1 MMPTSLV
8 PELAAR
14 AGSTIT
20 LTDGDQNT
28 KVNLYSDRGL
38 ELISTL
44 WLKLSAEY
52 KIMYEPTWLGRPIIQ
67 LPHDIVQMQELIW
80 KIKPDFIVETG
91 IAHGGSLVF
100 SASMLELIG
109 HGRVIGIDIDIRK
122 HNRKAIEGHFLN
134 HRIDLIEGSSIDKKT
149 FAKVQIATRKSKT
162 TLVILDSNHSTDH
175 VYSEILLYSQLVTP
189 SSYLVVMDGAQAQVA
204 DIPRGKPEWK
214 VDNPLTA
221 ISRFTA
227 ETTDFEID
235 PQYTRMHVTSSPCG
249 FLRRRPPEV

>member
-1 MMPTSLV
+1 MTNILES
-8 PELAAR
+8 EFEAH

-20 LTDGDQNT
+20 LTDGEQKT
-28 KVNLYSDRGL
+28 TVNLYSDRGL

-80 KIKPDFIVETG
+80 KTKPDFIVETG

-109 HGRVIGIDIDIRK
+109 SGRVIGIDIDIRK
-122 HNRKAIEGHFLN
+122 HNRRAIEEHFLK
-134 HRIDLIEGSSIDKKT
+134 HRIDLIEGSSTDKQT
-149 FAKVQIATRKSKT
+149 LEKVRIMTRRSKK

-175 VYSEILLYSQLVTP
+175 VYKEMQLYSQLVTP
-189 SSYLVVMDGAQAQVA
+189 GSYLVVMDGAQAQVA
-204 DIPRGKPEWK
+204 DIPRGKPEWRF
-214 VDNPLTA
+214 DNPLAA
-221 ISRFTA
+221 INRFTL
-227 ETTDFEID
+227 ETNDFEID

-249 FLRRRPPEV
+249 FLRRRP